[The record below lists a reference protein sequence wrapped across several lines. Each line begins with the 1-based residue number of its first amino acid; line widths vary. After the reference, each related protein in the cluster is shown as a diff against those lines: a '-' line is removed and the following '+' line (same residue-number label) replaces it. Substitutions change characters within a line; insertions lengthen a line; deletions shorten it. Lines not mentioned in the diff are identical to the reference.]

1 VISPFGRLQ
10 VASTARACVLSAALG
25 AGLAA
30 CAATPR
36 DATQAPRLPPDG
48 VGDGDHR
55 VLARVAGQPILAG
68 EVTRAARLAGTD
80 VRAAL
85 EDRIRFEVL
94 ARAAEAAGVSPGP
107 EDREILRQAQVER
120 LVADLI
126 EPRLAAGAIPES
138 EVRAF
143 YDRVHKRFVH
153 GRLVQVAVLCIFT
166 GARMKPEPRARAA
179 RHAESLRAYLG
190 SHPGLSDQ
198 AFLALGSDPAWTE
211 QKVSFSATTVWQDEE
226 EPFPPVVGRAV
237 SRLAHRGETTD
248 VVGDETGFYAARY
261 LAERPPENVSFAAA
275 RPILAA
281 EMWDPW
287 RRQKFLTLTLDFA
300 GAHTVEAFPD
310 NFRTMVSTATEDS
323 NPGEPRP

>member
-1 VISPFGRLQ
+1 
-10 VASTARACVLSAALG
+10 VLSAVLG

-30 CAATPR
+30 CAPTPR
-36 DATQAPRLPPDG
+36 DPTQAPGLPLAGSSAGTSDS
-48 VGDGDHR
+48 DHR

-68 EVTRAARLAGTD
+68 EVKRAALLGGSDLRS
-80 VRAAL
+80 AL

-94 ARAAEAAGVSPGP
+94 ARAAEVAGVALAP

-126 EPRLAAGAIPES
+126 EPRLAEGAIPES

-179 RHAESLRAYLG
+179 RHAEALRAYLAA
-190 SHPGLSDQ
+190 HPGLSDQ
-198 AFLALGSDPAWTE
+198 EFLALGSDPTWQSGPE
-211 QKVSFSATTVWQDEE
+211 KKVSFSATTVWQDEE
-226 EPFPPVVGRAV
+226 EPFPPVVGHAV
-237 SRLAHRGETTD
+237 SRLAHRGDTTD
-248 VVGDETGFYAARY
+248 VVGDETGFYVARY

-275 RPILAA
+275 RPVLAA
-281 EMWDPW
+281 EMWEPW
-287 RRQKFLTLTLDFA
+287 RRQKFLTLTLELA
-300 GAHTVEAFPD
+300 GAHAVEAFPD
-310 NFRTMVSTATEDS
+310 GFHAMVSTDDPAASLHTDPDTRRGT
-323 NPGEPRP
+323 NR

>member
-1 VISPFGRLQ
+1 
-10 VASTARACVLSAALG
+10 VLSAVLG

-36 DATQAPRLPPDG
+36 DAAQAPRLPLAG
-48 VGDGDHR
+48 SVGDSDRR

-68 EVTRAARLAGTD
+68 EVI
-80 VRAAL
+80 RAAL
-85 EDRIRFEVL
+85 LAGSDLRSALEERIRFEVL
-94 ARAAEAAGVSPGP
+94 ARAAEAAGAAPGP

-126 EPRLAAGAIPES
+126 EPRLAEGAIPEP

-179 RHAESLRAYLG
+179 RHAEALRAHLAA
-190 SHPGLSDQ
+190 HAGLSDQ
-198 AFLALGSDPAWTE
+198 AFLAVGSDPTWQTGPE
-211 QKVSFSATTVWQDEE
+211 QKVAFSATTVWQDEE

-237 SRLAHRGETTD
+237 SRLAHRGDTTD
-248 VVGDETGFYAARY
+248 VVGDETGFYVARY

-281 EMWDPW
+281 EMWEPW
-287 RRQKFLTLTLDFA
+287 RRQKFLTLTLELA
-300 GAHTVEAFPD
+300 GGHAVEAFPD
-310 NFRTMVSTATEDS
+310 NFGAMVSTAAERSD
-323 NPGEPRP
+323 PGGPWP